1 MIINH
6 QSFKSEDLGI
16 YTFTINL
23 ELPYGYD
30 QDGKICEGL
39 ELKQKRQQGQINGE
53 FHRKNIFIDGT
64 LIGYVS
70 QTKDSNWFAIS
81 SCTPSTAQDIKNY
94 GFKNEFYA
102 IRYLHQVAHFYY
114 PECVEEISSLPWEWR
129 W

>member
-6 QSFKSEDLGI
+6 QSFKSKDLGI
-16 YTFTINL
+16 YTFTTNM

-39 ELKQKRQQGQINGE
+39 ELEQKRQQGQINGE
-53 FHRKNIFIDGT
+53 FNRKNIFIDGT

-81 SCTPSTAQDIKNY
+81 SCIPSTVQDIKSY
-94 GFKNEFYA
+94 LVQDKN
-102 IRYLHQVAHFYY
+102 
-114 PECVEEISSLPWEWR
+114 VESL
-129 W
+129 